1 METDTN
7 NNVIIHEKLQNV
19 LQNVPALFKKF
30 PPEDLRGFFTTG
42 KMEKFRAGETI
53 IEESSD
59 HAHSAWLVAEGQ
71 LSVWI
76 ENMEVAQIGTC
87 DFIGEEFLFSKGA
100 RTATVKA
107 ESDAVL
113 VRFEREGIIDFFRKR
128 PERLFKIFIMNLLE
142 IQQRRI
148 KAMNIKVARLQRK
161 LMDLQPGELS

>member
-1 METDTN
+1 METDIN
-7 NNVIIHEKLQNV
+7 NNVILNDKVQNV
-19 LQNVPALFKKF
+19 LQDVPALFKKF
-30 PPEDLRGFFTTG
+30 SPEDLHGFFKSGRLETCNTG
-42 KMEKFRAGETI
+42 DTI
-53 IEESSD
+53 IDERSE
-59 HAHSAWLVAEGQ
+59 HTISAWFVADGQ

-76 ENMEVAQIGTC
+76 ENMEVAHIGPG

-128 PERLFKIFIMNLLE
+128 PERLFKIFIMNMLE

-161 LMDLQPGELS
+161 LMDRQPGELS